1 MPKFLL
7 LIALW
12 LLSTLANA
20 SSLQPLI
27 KQFIDNKPVGSRYEI
42 ENEYLFSSK
51 VLPRFYTDRDFQAAW
66 IEQQTLGKNGLDL
79 LNYIRNIDSHGL
91 RPEDYHLALI
101 EKFVHKLLS
110 FKQVSENDLVSL
122 DMLLT
127 DAFMLLGSQLYFGK
141 VDPDKEGADW
151 KIQRK
156 EPELKLDM
164 KLSDAISAKS
174 LPQHLDSLSPR
185 NAAYWKLKELLAYY
199 NKLEQYPWP
208 NIKSAKSVKPYDTA
222 KIIPEVRKRLMQ
234 FGYQLTDSLSD
245 VYDDQLIARIK
256 QFQKERGLQ
265 ADGAIG
271 KGTLEALNRKP
282 AQLSDDIRVNM
293 ERLRWLPM
301 RTPDRFILVNIANFE
316 LDMISMRDTII
327 SLKAIVGKE
336 YRKTPVFNRKM
347 TYLVFSPTWTV
358 PPTILRNDVIPEIL
372 KGPEYLQNKNM
383 TLLRH
388 DGTEVAYSDIDWSK
402 VTKKN
407 FPYMVRQNPGPENAL
422 GRVKFMFP
430 NEFNVYIHDT
440 PTRGLFA
447 KEERALSSGCVRV
460 ERPFDL
466 AVKLLADMPEW
477 TDERISKAMNRDTE
491 LRVNLKTPIDVVLIY
506 LTAWTDGNNRFHNRK
521 DIYKRDKMVLN
532 ALNQKPT
539 RRQVR

>member
-12 LLSTLANA
+12 LLSTLVNA

-51 VLPRFYTDRDFQAAW
+51 VLPLFYTDRDFQAAW

>member
-1 MPKFLL
+1 MPKLL
-7 LIALW
+7 LLAATW
-12 LLSTLANA
+12 LLSLVVHA

-27 KQFIDNKPVGSRYEI
+27 KQYIDNKPVGSRYEI
-42 ENEYLFSSK
+42 ENEYVYSSK
-51 VLPRFYTDRDFQAAW
+51 VLPRFYTDRDYQPAW
-66 IEQQTLGKNGLDL
+66 IESQTLGKNGLDL
-79 LNYIRNIDSHGL
+79 LNYIRDIDSHGF
-91 RPEDYHLALI
+91 RPEDYHLVLI
-101 EKFVHKLLS
+101 EKFVNKLLS
-110 FKQVSENDLVSL
+110 FNRVDENDLVSL
-122 DMLLT
+122 DILLT

-141 VDPDKEGADW
+141 VDPEKEGADW

-156 EPELKLDM
+156 EPELRLDL
-164 KLSDAISAKS
+164 KLSDAIRANA
-174 LPQHLDSLSPR
+174 LPQQLDSLCPR
-185 NAAYWKLKELLAYY
+185 NPAYWNLKELLAFY
-199 NKLEQYPWP
+199 NKLDQVTWHS
-208 NIKSAKSVKPYDTA
+208 IKSLKSIKPYDTA
-222 KIIPEVRKRLMQ
+222 KIIPEIRKRLLLL
-234 FGYQLTDSLSD
+234 GYQLTDSLSD
-245 VYDDQLIARIK
+245 VYDDQLLTRVK
-256 QFQKERGLQ
+256 QFQKERGLNP
-265 ADGAIG
+265 DGAIG
-271 KGTLEALNRKP
+271 KGTQEALNKKP
-282 AQLSDDIRVNM
+282 SQISEDIRVNM
-293 ERLRWLPM
+293 ERIRWLPM
-301 RTPDRFILVNIANFE
+301 KNPERFILVNIANFE
-316 LDMISMRDTII
+316 LDMISNRDTII

-336 YRKTPVFNRKM
+336 YRKTPVFSRKM

-358 PPTILRNDVIPEIL
+358 PPTILRNDVIPELL
-372 KGPEYLQNKNM
+372 KGPDYLQNKKM
-383 TLLRH
+383 IILRQ
-388 DGTEVAYSDIDWSK
+388 DGSEVAYDDINWSK
-402 VTKKN
+402 VSKKN
-407 FPYMVRQNPGPENAL
+407 FPYMVRQNPGAENAL

-477 TDERISKAMNRDTE
+477 TDDRISKAMSRDTE

>member
-1 MPKFLL
+1 MKSKMN
-7 LIALW
+7 IC
-12 LLSTLANA
+12 
-20 SSLQPLI
+20 
-27 KQFIDNKPVGSRYEI
+27 
-42 ENEYLFSSK
+42 SSK

>member
-12 LLSTLANA
+12 LLSTLVNA

-199 NKLEQYPWP
+199 NKLEQFPWP

-358 PPTILRNDVIPEIL
+358 PPTILRNDVIPELL